1 MNTIERIRA
10 ATHVRDLEVIDGHDD
25 MVLLA
30 ARDTSDPAHH
40 YLAANLTPE
49 LRARLVDRLASLMEL
64 DSKVSFEDWRITLPS
79 MYAPDMVVCLPHHI
93 ADAAWLV
100 WARRDLCALAW
111 IGHDHGDALFLA
123 YHDPAGHWA
132 DFLDSLDDLCHC
144 IEYGDVLEAQR
155 IRSRVA
161 LEMPGYMR
169 PSQAKYK
176 RRVFAEAIL
185 DLWLGRD
192 DLGLMEIVGEM
203 RAAYYADALG
213 GTL

>member
-1 MNTIERIRA
+1 MNAIERIRA
-10 ATHVRDLEVIDGHDD
+10 ATHAHDLRVIDGHAD
-25 MVLLA
+25 MILMA

-40 YLAANLTPE
+40 YLAQTITPE
-49 LRARLVDRLASLMEL
+49 LRGRLVDRLASLMEL
-64 DSKVSFEDWRITLPS
+64 ASKTSFEDWRVTLPS
-79 MYAPDMVVCLPHHI
+79 MYAPDTVVCLPHHI

-111 IGHDHGDALFLA
+111 IGHEHGAELFEA
-123 YHDPAGHWA
+123 YHDPEAFRDAFW
-132 DFLDSLDDLCHC
+132 DDLDDLQHC
-144 IEYGDVLEAQR
+144 IEYGDVLEAQKTR
-155 IRSRVA
+155 HHAA

-192 DLGLMEIVGEM
+192 DLGLVEIVGEM